1 MREVYMRH
9 ILLALLYATLS
20 SSLAARSISPQ
31 LLTAPDA
38 ARHHL
43 NVADI
48 GEPRSSTDL
57 VDQEPDRFTDVDEF
71 DYFYLVRLIPYV
83 YQAI

>member
-48 GEPRSSTDL
+48 REPRSSTDL
-57 VDQEPDRFTDVDEF
+57 VDQEPDRLTDVDEF
-71 DYFYLVRLIPYV
+71 DYFYLVRFIPYV
-83 YQAI
+83 YQAA